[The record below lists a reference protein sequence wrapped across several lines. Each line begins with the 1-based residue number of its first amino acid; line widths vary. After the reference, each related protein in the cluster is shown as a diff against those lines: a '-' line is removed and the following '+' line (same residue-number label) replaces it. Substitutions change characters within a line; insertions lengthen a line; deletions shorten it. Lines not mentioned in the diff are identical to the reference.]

1 MSHPGENIYLELTR
15 LFNQGRTRAIISS
28 GQAVVLHRLAIMSK
42 DGDWIVREN
51 EEDLQFVLDVL
62 EQRGARYRFGA
73 PLDARWLAGG
83 WSSHFEFAS
92 GAMRVRCDFFSRP
105 PRITDEE
112 LAILWKSHDSQT
124 IPYLDIEPLLKV
136 KQTQREKDYAVI
148 GELARKLS
156 PERQFLHGRSA
167 RDLITNAAQNPGAA
181 RRMEMERPLL
191 GLALSGAREA
201 LEEALDKERRLLMRA
216 DESRLAAYSAASREW
231 QSQWPSFQSSL
242 QGIPLKDA
250 HSKIL
255 QAAEAVL
262 PFYPS
267 WNIKHRS
274 IRNS

>member
-1 MSHPGENIYLELTR
+1 MSHPAENIYLELTR
-15 LFNQGRTRAIISS
+15 HFNQGKTRAIISS

-62 EQRGARYRFGA
+62 DQRGARYLFGV
-73 PLDARWLAGG
+73 PLDARWLAEG
-83 WSSHFEFAS
+83 WSSHFEFVS
-92 GAMRVRCDFFSRP
+92 GAIRVRCDFFSRP
-105 PRITDEE
+105 PRITHEE
-112 LAILWKSHDSQT
+112 LAILWKSHDSQA

-148 GELARKLS
+148 GELVRKLS
-156 PERQFLHGRSA
+156 PVRQFLHGRSA
-167 RDLITNAAQNPGAA
+167 RDLITYAAENPDAA
-181 RRMEMERPLL
+181 RCMEMERPLL
-191 GLALSGAREA
+191 RLALSGARDA

-216 DESRLAAYSAASREW
+216 DENRLAAYSAASREW
-231 QSQWPSFQSSL
+231 QAQWPSLQPSL

-262 PFYPS
+262 SFSP
-267 WNIKHRS
+267 
-274 IRNS
+274 